1 MTLAELIAAYRAESL
16 DNVKPY
22 FVSDD
27 LAKGYANEAQ
37 KEACRRA
44 IPLRDSSM
52 TASVTAG
59 EPLVP
64 ISKKVVRVIRARLQS
79 QSRPMDFMT
88 TYEMDCGVS
97 AWETITG
104 IPQSIITDY
113 QNNALRLWPIP
124 MADDTLLLT
133 VDRLP
138 LKLMESD
145 DDEPELREEYHD
157 ALVDWM
163 LHKAYSRPDAD
174 MFDPNRASQSLADF
188 EREFGSRASAR
199 NEEWMRQ
206 RHTTD
211 AAPIA

>member
-22 FVSDD
+22 FVSDE
-27 LAKGYANEAQ
+27 LATGYANEAVT
-37 KEACRRA
+37 EACRRS

-59 EPLVP
+59 EELVP
-64 ISKKVVRVIRARLQS
+64 LSNKVIRLIRARLQS
-79 QSRPMDFMT
+79 QSRPLEFVT
-88 TYEMDCGVS
+88 TYEMDCGTP
-97 AWETITG
+97 AWESITG
-104 IPQSIITDY
+104 IPQSVVTDY
-113 QNNALRLWPIP
+113 QNNTLRLWPVPI
-124 MADDTLLLT
+124 ADDTLLLT

-138 LKLMESD
+138 LKKMESD

-157 ALVDWM
+157 GLVDWM
-163 LHKAYSRPDAD
+163 LHKAYSRQDAD
-174 MFDPNRASQSLADF
+174 MFDPRKAEQYARAF
-188 EREFGSRASAR
+188 ESEFGARSSAR

-206 RHTTD
+206 RHSTD